1 MDSDWVDIG
10 QTITG
15 RWNQSSV
22 AYVRIDSVVEHDQ
35 LATAALIDPSFPTSL
50 GCPSPPRMLLDIGIS
65 MQLEGPMISKL
76 RCGMVYVVYGAQAP
90 VQIGA
95 KKALF
100 AFKSLCPRAVQGSAG
115 FLAQDWR
122 GRPRREVDRALC
134 QWRNF
139 SLEAWEG
146 GRKLSGKSLSSR
158 LSSLLMLMSMLHS
171 GLLPNKVVF
180 TWAGMACRTSCS
192 SSVMKFLSCAGMSG
206 TGRGFSS
213 SWMSIA
219 RF

>member
-1 MDSDWVDIG
+1 MLCMELRVLSKLV
-10 QTITG
+10 
-15 RWNQSSV
+15 QSS
-22 AYVRIDSVVEHDQ
+22 I
-35 LATAALIDPSFPTSL
+35 
-50 GCPSPPRMLLDIGIS
+50 
-65 MQLEGPMISKL
+65 
-76 RCGMVYVVYGAQAP
+76 
-90 VQIGA
+90 
-95 KKALF
+95 
-100 AFKSLCPRAVQGSAG
+100 AFRSLCPRAVQGLAG
-115 FLAQDWR
+115 FLAQDCR
-122 GRPRREVDRALC
+122 GRPHREVERAVC
-134 QWRNF
+134 QWRNS

-146 GRKLSGKSLSSR
+146 GRKLSGTSLSSR

-171 GLLPNKVVF
+171 GLLPTTIVF